1 MNDIELAKIIKQ
13 MPADMVTESV
23 EFDKTRPV
31 ATGNTRKRGS
41 FKFRPAL
48 ATAVLVFVVAILSTV
63 IVGIALK
70 NRGSKK
76 PLQSGSV
83 PSDHPYA
90 PTAAPTE
97 VPTPTE
103 VPPALTPTPTLAPTS
118 TPDPTEA
125 PTPTEAAPTLT
136 STPVPTSSP
145 TPTPTEV
152 PQTLTPTPTP
162 TEVPPTLTPTSTLAP
177 TPTHTDVLPTPTPT
191 EAVPTTEP
199 TPTPVPTQI
208 PWDDPNSVSYICDNN
223 LFLTIYQ
230 DFSLNGAEYP
240 DKFYYYETDKM
251 VLADWAINFGSSATG
266 SMLSWAKKYKEDP
279 AQLLAVSVGKE
290 FTIAPISGGEL
301 LSVSVFAVN
310 DDAANGQMTLELIAD
325 GISGAEF
332 AENAAAFMDFRKGA
346 GGETL
351 PCFAAF
357 YVKKNCAFNSLTGE
371 YEFVVK
377 RCIIT
382 FAP

>member
-1 MNDIELAKIIKQ
+1 M
-13 MPADMVTESV
+13 
-23 EFDKTRPV
+23 
-31 ATGNTRKRGS
+31 
-41 FKFRPAL
+41 
-48 ATAVLVFVVAILSTV
+48 
-63 IVGIALK
+63 
-70 NRGSKK
+70 
-76 PLQSGSV
+76 
-83 PSDHPYA
+83 
-90 PTAAPTE
+90 
-97 VPTPTE
+97 
-103 VPPALTPTPTLAPTS
+103 
-118 TPDPTEA
+118 
-125 PTPTEAAPTLT
+125 
-136 STPVPTSSP
+136 
-145 TPTPTEV
+145 
-152 PQTLTPTPTP
+152 
-162 TEVPPTLTPTSTLAP
+162 
-177 TPTHTDVLPTPTPT
+177 
-191 EAVPTTEP
+191 PTTEP

-251 VLADWAINFGSSATG
+251 VLVDWSINFGSSATG

-371 YEFVVK
+371 YEYVVK

-382 FAP
+382 VAP

>member
-1 MNDIELAKIIKQ
+1 
-13 MPADMVTESV
+13 
-23 EFDKTRPV
+23 
-31 ATGNTRKRGS
+31 
-41 FKFRPAL
+41 
-48 ATAVLVFVVAILSTV
+48 
-63 IVGIALK
+63 
-70 NRGSKK
+70 
-76 PLQSGSV
+76 
-83 PSDHPYA
+83 
-90 PTAAPTE
+90 
-97 VPTPTE
+97 
-103 VPPALTPTPTLAPTS
+103 
-118 TPDPTEA
+118 
-125 PTPTEAAPTLT
+125 
-136 STPVPTSSP
+136 
-145 TPTPTEV
+145 
-152 PQTLTPTPTP
+152 
-162 TEVPPTLTPTSTLAP
+162 
-177 TPTHTDVLPTPTPT
+177 
-191 EAVPTTEP
+191 
-199 TPTPVPTQI
+199 
-208 PWDDPNSVSYICDNN
+208 
-223 LFLTIYQ
+223 FLTIYQ
-230 DFSLNGAEYP
+230 DFSLSGAEYP

-325 GISGAEF
+325 GISGAKF

>member
-1 MNDIELAKIIKQ
+1 MNDIELAKIINQ
-13 MPADMVTESV
+13 MPADMVAESA

-31 ATGNTRKRGS
+31 TTGNTRKGGS
-41 FKFRPAL
+41 FMFRPAL

-70 NRGSKK
+70 NRGNKK

-83 PSDHPYA
+83 PGDDA
-90 PTAAPTE
+90 PTPTLGPTE
-97 VPTPTE
+97 VPATTE
-103 VPPALTPTPTLAPTS
+103 VPPTLTSTPTLTP

-152 PQTLTPTPTP
+152 PPTLTPTPTP

-208 PWDDPNSVSYICDNN
+208 PWDDPNSVLYICDNN

>member
-13 MPADMVTESV
+13 MPADMVAESA

-31 ATGNTRKRGS
+31 TTGNTRKRGS

-70 NRGSKK
+70 NRGNKK

-83 PSDHPYA
+83 PGDDA
-90 PTAAPTE
+90 PTPTLGPTEVPAPTE
-97 VPTPTE
+97 VPPT
-103 VPPALTPTPTLAPTS
+103 LTSTPTLTP

-125 PTPTEAAPTLT
+125 PTPTEAAPALT

-152 PQTLTPTPTP
+152 PPTLTPTPTP
-162 TEVPPTLTPTSTLAP
+162 TEVPPTLTPTPTLAP
-177 TPTHTDVLPTPTPT
+177 TPTPTDVPPTPTPT
-191 EAVPTTEP
+191 EAEPTPEP

>member
-1 MNDIELAKIIKQ
+1 M
-13 MPADMVTESV
+13 
-23 EFDKTRPV
+23 
-31 ATGNTRKRGS
+31 
-41 FKFRPAL
+41 
-48 ATAVLVFVVAILSTV
+48 
-63 IVGIALK
+63 
-70 NRGSKK
+70 
-76 PLQSGSV
+76 
-83 PSDHPYA
+83 
-90 PTAAPTE
+90 
-97 VPTPTE
+97 
-103 VPPALTPTPTLAPTS
+103 
-118 TPDPTEA
+118 
-125 PTPTEAAPTLT
+125 
-136 STPVPTSSP
+136 
-145 TPTPTEV
+145 
-152 PQTLTPTPTP
+152 
-162 TEVPPTLTPTSTLAP
+162 
-177 TPTHTDVLPTPTPT
+177 
-191 EAVPTTEP
+191 PTTEP